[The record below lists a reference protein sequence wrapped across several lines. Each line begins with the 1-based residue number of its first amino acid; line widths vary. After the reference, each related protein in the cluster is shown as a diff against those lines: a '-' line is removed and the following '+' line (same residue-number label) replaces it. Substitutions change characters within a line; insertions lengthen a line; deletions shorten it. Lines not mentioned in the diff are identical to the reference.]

1 MLRKTVYVLASGCAA
16 LGLVGIAHAQDG
28 ARPKPVGN
36 PGSWVTNV
44 DYPASALQA
53 HQEGTVEFALD
64 LNAAGRPEHCTVA
77 TSSGVPVLDE
87 ATCSVMMARAV
98 FEPLQPGT
106 ASHYRSRMAWRLP
119 PVPVDDKGRP
129 QLLVA
134 FEFDRHPIRCSVRPR
149 AERVYLPSGLCKQMG
164 GVLHRGHA
172 LIGDPVYVT
181 IDMAEQ
187 VLRRRL

>member
-1 MLRKTVYVLASGCAA
+1 MLQRMLYVLASGCAA
-16 LGLVGIAHAQDG
+16 LGLMGSAHAQDG
-28 ARPKPVGN
+28 GRPKPVGN
-36 PGSWVTNV
+36 PGGWVTIA

-64 LNAAGRPEHCTVA
+64 LNAAGRPEHCTVSA
-77 TSSGVPVLDE
+77 SSGVPALDE
-87 ATCSVMMARAV
+87 ATCAVLMARAA
-98 FEPLQPGT
+98 FEPPRAGT
-106 ASHYRSRMAWRLP
+106 ASQYRSRMAWRLP

-129 QLLVA
+129 QLPVA
-134 FEFDRHPIRCSVRPR
+134 FEFDHRPIRCSVMPR
-149 AERVYLPSGLCKQMG
+149 AERVYLPGSLCKQMG
-164 GVLHRGHA
+164 GTLHRGHA